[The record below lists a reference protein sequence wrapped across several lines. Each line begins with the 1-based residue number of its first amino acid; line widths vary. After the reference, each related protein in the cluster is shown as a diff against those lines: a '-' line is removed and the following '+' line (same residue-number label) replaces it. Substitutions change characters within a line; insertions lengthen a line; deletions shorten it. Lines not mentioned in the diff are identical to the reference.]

1 MNYKAIKL
9 KNGELM
15 ACMSDDDITMNSVRM
30 SAVITVKSPVVF
42 NSFKFLDE
50 GGELV
55 ETISMMPLLPITDS
69 EIIDISTDHIFSIA
83 DMRPQAAERYTHF
96 LEHLVKVKE
105 EEDLEDLE
113 EANQVASEAV
123 EMDETNVIDM
133 NKFTTKI
140 IH

>member
-1 MNYKAIKL
+1 MNFKAIKL

-15 ACMSDDDITMNSVRM
+15 ACMSDENITMNSVRLNT
-30 SAVITVKSPVVF
+30 VITVKSPVVF
-42 NSFKFLDE
+42 NSFKFLDDT
-50 GGELV
+50 GELV

-69 EIIDISTDHIFSIA
+69 DIIEISTDHIFSIA
-83 DMRPQAAERYTHF
+83 EMRPQAAERYTQF

-105 EEDLEDLE
+105 EEDLEDLQ
-113 EANQVASEAV
+113 EANQVASEATD
-123 EMDETNVIDM
+123 MDETNVIDM